1 MKTVPTFSLSNRI
14 SRKVNQF
21 VILVAAYKT
30 LTSMYFLL
38 PASILFWEKINSI
51 NFEWIS
57 IIYVVLFYTEL
68 TSLGIIAFINIFFPI
83 LGEFGLM
90 SNNC

>member
-68 TSLGIIAFINIFFPI
+68 TSLGIIAFIIFF
-83 LGEFGLM
+83 FYFR
-90 SNNC
+90 